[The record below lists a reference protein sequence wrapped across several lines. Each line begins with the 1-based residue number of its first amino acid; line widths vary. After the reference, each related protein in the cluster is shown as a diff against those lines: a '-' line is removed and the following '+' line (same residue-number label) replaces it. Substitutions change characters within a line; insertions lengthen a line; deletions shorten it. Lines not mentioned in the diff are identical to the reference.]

1 MELSPSQVFLGF
13 RSAADVV
20 NGAWKAPL
28 LQFGGGSPNP
38 NEIRRMYAMVLK
50 ANMKISLRSETLHL
64 EYTMTHSQ
72 GWNVSLPRHM
82 GTEGVAL

>member
-1 MELSPSQVFLGF
+1 
-13 RSAADVV
+13 
-20 NGAWKAPL
+20 
-28 LQFGGGSPNP
+28 
-38 NEIRRMYAMVLK
+38 MVLK